1 MASSKGVVT
10 KALLVFHAPG
20 DDTVG
25 IEHANRIFMAAKH
38 PKSFISLAD
47 ADHLLSRKS
56 DAAYVGN
63 VIAAWADR
71 YLDRIQFSPE
81 SVKTG
86 DAGGAVGAT

>member
-1 MASSKGVVT
+1 
-10 KALLVFHAPG
+10 
-20 DDTVG
+20 
-25 IEHANRIFMAAKH
+25 MAAKH

-71 YLDRIQFSPE
+71 YLDRIVRSK
-81 SVKTG
+81 SHRSR
-86 DAGGAVGAT
+86 

>member
-1 MASSKGVVT
+1 
-10 KALLVFHAPG
+10 
-20 DDTVG
+20 
-25 IEHANRIFMAAKH
+25 MAAKH

-71 YLDRIQFSPE
+71 YLDRIGPIQFSPE

-86 DAGGAVGAT
+86 DAGGAVGAA